1 MKKNNLNRDKEVE
14 VEISLNLSE
23 TVSLFEILC
32 TYIHEE
38 TEHYWEHEDELNGQ
52 PHMVHHFV
60 NLVNG
65 LTPNLKKKVLGMVN
79 SDFKKIKLPNGWK
92 ENLVGELSQF

>member
-1 MKKNNLNRDKEVE
+1 MKKHNLKR
-14 VEISLNLSE
+14 EIKGGVDIHLNLSE
-23 TVSLFEILC
+23 TGSLFEILC
-32 TYIHEE
+32 TYINEE
-38 TEHYWEHEDELNGQ
+38 TEHYLEHEDELNGQ
-52 PHMVHHFV
+52 PHMVHHFI